1 MKNEKT
7 KIKLNFEEFLKEIL
21 TSPARLHECYNFF
34 YNYSHRNKLLAMF
47 QMDKPEPINT
57 YKGWQA
63 LGRQVKKGAKAIC
76 LTMPVTIKDENK
88 DGNEVKKVIYIPK
101 NYWFKLS
108 DTDGEEYS
116 PIAQVPRFNFDL
128 ALKNLGIEKI
138 DFEKVNGNMQGY
150 AKPNLKQ
157 IAINKLAVN
166 KLKTGLHEIAHC
178 LLHSEESLLN
188 DDVELNK
195 SIKEF
200 EAESVAYIII
210 SQLGLEGL
218 EYSRGYIKS
227 WIGQDGNK
235 ADLTEKN
242 FNRILGACDK
252 ILKAGS
258 IQLDNQQ

>member
-76 LTMPVTIKDENK
+76 LTMPVIIKDENK
-88 DGNEVKKVIYIPK
+88 DGEEVKKVIYIPK

-116 PIAQVPRFNFDL
+116 PMAQVPEFNFDL
-128 ALKNLGIEKI
+128 ALKNLALMTKI
-138 DFEKVNGNMQGY
+138 DDHISLISIVLNSMNNFTDSLSLINNS
-150 AKPNLKQ
+150 NL
-157 IAINKLAVN
+157 NFSGFRCSCSAVN
-166 KLKTGLHEIAHC
+166 
-178 LLHSEESLLN
+178 
-188 DDVELNK
+188 
-195 SIKEF
+195 
-200 EAESVAYIII
+200 II
-210 SQLGLEGL
+210 
-218 EYSRGYIKS
+218 
-227 WIGQDGNK
+227 
-235 ADLTEKN
+235 
-242 FNRILGACDK
+242 
-252 ILKAGS
+252 
-258 IQLDNQQ
+258 